1 MPRLLE
7 HRDSLHTILL
17 GATGTIYSSHT
28 RNPLHSLGNT
38 GLRSTHEK
46 NQAYMQSDPQQKIWS
61 RAEALQRML
70 SAAIIVLLR
79 QGFFVDL
86 RQKKAVNTID
96 MDVDLCSATPNLW
109 SNKVIIHFLAR
120 GGSWSR
126 PAQNLLSQSNS
137 KLEIGLG
144 QLAKG
149 QAKNKS
155 WKSNCRVL
163 CSMQK
168 YSSSW
173 RWVQPKVG

>member
-1 MPRLLE
+1 
-7 HRDSLHTILL
+7 
-17 GATGTIYSSHT
+17 
-28 RNPLHSLGNT
+28 
-38 GLRSTHEK
+38 
-46 NQAYMQSDPQQKIWS
+46 
-61 RAEALQRML
+61 ML

-155 WKSNCRVL
+155 
-163 CSMQK
+163 
-168 YSSSW
+168 
-173 RWVQPKVG
+173 